1 MPRLLEPLWLVL
13 ISYAEKQLAQMIE
26 YLREENRNLQGKL
39 PKRLTLTAR
48 ERNRLIKYGSM
59 LGPAIN
65 SLITIVSHRT
75 FMRWMNELKG
85 PAKAGKPK
93 RNSGRPRT
101 ESEIRDLILRF
112 PRENSWGYSRILGE
126 LKKLGVQ
133 SVCRSMVVNILK
145 ETGFDPSPKRGKGT
159 WWEFLERHQKT
170 LWASDFLSVKSLTTN
185 GFVDL
190 FVLFF
195 IHPGT
200 RRVIVSGITANPN
213 SAWMKQQAR
222 NVTGEI
228 RDLGFL
234 VSEVLIIDHD
244 TKYTREFDAIFE
256 SEGTEVK
263 RVGPIAPNLNAYAE
277 RFAQTLRVEC
287 LDHFVVCGEKHL
299 RFLVTEFL
307 EHYHDERPH
316 QSLDNVPPCRPSE
329 KILPFEKTHPVH
341 RTERLGGFL
350 KHYSRKFA

>member
-26 YLREENRNLQGKL
+26 FLREE
-39 PKRLTLTAR
+39 
-48 ERNRLIKYGSM
+48 NRLIKYGSM

-65 SLITIVSHRT
+65 SLITIVSPRT
-75 FMRWMNELKG
+75 FSRWMKELKG
-85 PAKAGKPK
+85 PTNAGTSKRKP
-93 RNSGRPRT
+93 GRPKT
-101 ESEIRDLILRF
+101 EAEIRELILKF
-112 PRENSWGYSRILGE
+112 ARENSWGYSRILGE
-126 LKKLGVQ
+126 LKKLGIQ
-133 SVCRSMVVNILK
+133 SVSQSTVVNILK
-145 ETGFDPSPKRGKGT
+145 DAGFDTSPTRGKGT
-159 WWEFLERHQKT
+159 WSEFLERHVKT
-170 LWASDFLSVKSLTTN
+170 LWASDFLSVKSLTTK

-200 RRVIVSGITANPN
+200 RRVIISGITTNPN
-213 SAWMKQQAR
+213 SSWMKQQAR

-228 RDLGFL
+228 RDLGFPAP
-234 VSEVLIIDHD
+234 EVLIIDHD
-244 TKYTREFDAIFE
+244 TKYTKEFDANFE

-287 LDHFVVCGEKHL
+287 FDHFVVCGEKHL
-299 RFLVTEFL
+299 RHLISEFL

-316 QSLDNVPPCRPSE
+316 QNLANAPPCQQE
-329 KILPFEKTHPVH
+329 ETILPFVKDQRIH
-341 RTERLGGFL
+341 RRERLGGFL
-350 KHYSRKFA
+350 KHYFRKAA